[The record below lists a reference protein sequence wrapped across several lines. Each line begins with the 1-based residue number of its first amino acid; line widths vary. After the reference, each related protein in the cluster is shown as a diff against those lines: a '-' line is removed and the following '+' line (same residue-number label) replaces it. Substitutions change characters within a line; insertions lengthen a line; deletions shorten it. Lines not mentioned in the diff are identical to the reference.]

1 MSIFGQ
7 KDLIRCRD
15 VMEFLILTVSF
26 PYLSYIMS
34 NHILMPAIPQN
45 ILQEEKE
52 TVSIPA
58 YFKSEL

>member
-1 MSIFGQ
+1 M
-7 KDLIRCRD
+7 
-15 VMEFLILTVSF
+15 
-26 PYLSYIMS
+26 MS

>member
-1 MSIFGQ
+1 
-7 KDLIRCRD
+7 
-15 VMEFLILTVSF
+15 MESLILTVSF
-26 PYLSYIMS
+26 PYLSYMMS
-34 NHILMPAIPQN
+34 NHVLMPAIPQN